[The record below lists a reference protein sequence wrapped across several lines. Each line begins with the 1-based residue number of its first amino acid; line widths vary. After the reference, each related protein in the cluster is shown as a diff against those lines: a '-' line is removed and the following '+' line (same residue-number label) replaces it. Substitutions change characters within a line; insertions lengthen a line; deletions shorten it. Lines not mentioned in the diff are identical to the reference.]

1 MPRKGIFIVIDGSDG
16 TGKKT
21 QHQLL
26 LERLEQEGIANHAVD
41 FPRYGAPSAYFV
53 EQYLAGDYGAA
64 DEVSPEKSSI
74 FYALDRFA
82 AAKEINEA
90 LAEGRVVVANRFTLS
105 NMGHQGAKLAN
116 KAERAKL
123 YQWIDTF
130 EHETLGVPRP
140 DMNII
145 LTIPHSVARANI
157 DRRSVSDNRVKDIH
171 EANDDF
177 MRRSIDVYRELGE
190 LFDTC
195 LEVKCEASETA
206 MKTPQEIH
214 KTIWNIVN
222 ELRSTAV

>member
-1 MPRKGIFIVIDGSDG
+1 MPKGIFVVIDGSDG

-26 LERLEQEGIANHAVD
+26 LERLEQEGIANHSVD
-41 FPRYGAPSAYFV
+41 FPRYGEPSAYFV
-53 EQYLAGDYGAA
+53 EQYLAGSYGAA
-64 DEVSPEKSSI
+64 DDVSAQKASV
-74 FYALDRFA
+74 FYGLDRFA
-82 AAKEINEA
+82 AAQEINDA
-90 LAEGRVVVANRFTLS
+90 LSAGKVVVANRFTLS

-145 LTIPHSVARANI
+145 LTIPHSVAQANI
-157 DRRSVSDNRVKDIH
+157 DRRSLSDNRAKDIH
-171 EANDDF
+171 EADDDF
-177 MRRSIDVYRELGE
+177 MRRSIEVYLELGE

-195 LEVKCEASETA
+195 HEVKCEASATT
-206 MKTPQEIH
+206 MKPPGEIH
-214 KTIWNIVN
+214 ETIWNIVT
-222 ELRSTAV
+222 ELRSTT

>member
-1 MPRKGIFIVIDGSDG
+1 MSNRGKFIVIDGSDG

-26 LERLEQEGIANHAVD
+26 LDRLARENIPHHSVD
-41 FPRYGAPSAYFV
+41 FPRYGNASAYFV
-53 EQYLAGDYGAA
+53 EQYLAGKYGSA
-64 DEVSPEKSSI
+64 DEVSAEKASV

-82 AAKEINEA
+82 AAQEINEA
-90 LAEGRVVVANRFTLS
+90 LASGKVVVANRFTLS
-105 NMGHQGAKLAN
+105 NMGHQGAKLAD
-116 KAERAKL
+116 KAEREKL

-145 LTIPHSVARANI
+145 LTIPHSVAQANI
-157 DRRSVSDNRVKDIH
+157 DRRSVSDNRAKDIH

-177 MRRSIDVYRELGE
+177 MRRSIDVYFELGE

-195 LEVKCEASETA
+195 REVKCEADETS
-206 MKTPQEIH
+206 MKTPAEIH
-214 KTIWNIVN
+214 ETIWNIVN
-222 ELRSTAV
+222 ELRSAA